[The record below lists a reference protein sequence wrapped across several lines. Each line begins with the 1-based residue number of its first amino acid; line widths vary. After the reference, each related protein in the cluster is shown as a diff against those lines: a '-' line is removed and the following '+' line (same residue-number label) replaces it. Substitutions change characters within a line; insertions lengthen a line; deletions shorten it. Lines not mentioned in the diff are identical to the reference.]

1 MGRIRKALSITS
13 VIATGGALG
22 APVKWESS
30 AEKAA
35 KEQARLLEEQN
46 ELLASLA
53 RSNHRSEQ
61 PPSPSRRTV
70 LVCCV
75 DCINKGCDQTM
86 IGQVGLTRAV
96 AQCDCRLH
104 HPRSYS

>member
-30 AEKAA
+30 AERAA
-35 KEQARLLEEQN
+35 GEQARLLKEQN
-46 ELLASLA
+46 ELLTSLA
-53 RSNHRSEQ
+53 RNNQRSAQ
-61 PPSPSRRTV
+61 PPSPSPRTV

-75 DCINKGCDQTM
+75 DCINQGCDQSM
-86 IGQVGLTRAV
+86 IGQVGLTRAA

-104 HPRSYS
+104 HPRS

>member
-22 APVKWESS
+22 TPVKWESS

-35 KEQARLLEEQN
+35 REQARLLREQN
-46 ELLASLA
+46 DLLARLA
-53 RSNHRSEQ
+53 RNGQAAVPASAPEV
-61 PPSPSRRTV
+61 P

-75 DCINKGCDQTM
+75 DCISQGCDEAM
-86 IGQVGLTRAV
+86 GADVGWTRSA
-96 AQCDCRLH
+96 ALCDCLAH
-104 HPRSYS
+104 HSEPPLA

>member
-1 MGRIRKALSITS
+1 MGRIRKALSISS

-35 KEQARLLEEQN
+35 KEHARLLKEQN

-53 RSNHRSEQ
+53 WNDQRPVQ
-61 PPSPSRRTV
+61 PLAPDPRAV

-75 DCINKGCDQTM
+75 DCINQGCDQTM
-86 IGQVGLTRAV
+86 IGPVGLTRAA
-96 AQCDCRLH
+96 AQCDCRMH
-104 HPRSYS
+104 HPRS

>member
-1 MGRIRKALSITS
+1 VGRIRKALSITS

-30 AEKAA
+30 AERAA
-35 KEQARLLEEQN
+35 GEQARLLKEQN
-46 ELLASLA
+46 ELLTSLA
-53 RSNHRSEQ
+53 RNNQRSAQ
-61 PPSPSRRTV
+61 PPSPSPRTV

-75 DCINKGCDQTM
+75 DCINQGCDQSM
-86 IGQVGLTRAV
+86 IGQVGLTRAA

-104 HPRSYS
+104 HPRS

>member
-22 APVKWESS
+22 TPVKWESS

-35 KEQARLLEEQN
+35 KEQARLLKEQN
-46 ELLASLA
+46 ELLATLA
-53 RSNHRSEQ
+53 RNNQQ
-61 PPSPSRRTV
+61 PAARPRPNPRTV

-75 DCINKGCDQTM
+75 DCINQGCDQTM
-86 IGQVGLTRAV
+86 IGQVGLTRA
-96 AQCDCRLH
+96 ADQCDCRAH
-104 HPRSYS
+104 HPRS